1 MNAQLPFRYLN
12 MSLLSNK
19 SIENQIDVKS
29 SEENGFFPE
38 SKDRN
43 GHNELLQLPVPVL
56 LVETSGKVVFQNN
69 EALKLFDCQEEVERD
84 FLIFDLIP
92 PDYQTFLIT
101 LLETSQITKTSQV
114 GELIFVL
121 NSGKQLK
128 TKVFVNQSSSDG
140 NVDGLFSLVIADLS
154 ELKQVYDEKLFEVEL
169 KYKELAENINEG
181 IYLTERSYITMVN
194 SPLLQIFGIDEHEIV
209 GRRVWEFVV
218 PEQRRAIR
226 DVFIR
231 KVQNLDTSPV
241 EVECLRKDGS
251 RFWAEIRISIFKDQ
265 HKIFGVFSDITSRKN
280 VENAL
285 KESELKYRSVVNAM
299 NDGII
304 MRDSGGKVITWN
316 QGAETILDLNGEELK
331 NLNGLFPGWN
341 AIQENGEPFNPD
353 HHPANISLSSGK
365 SIHNAIMGIHT
376 KKGVLRWI
384 RINSVPVSGGN
395 GFPPKAVVTSF
406 SDITYLKN
414 TENKLR
420 EINAIKDKLFS
431 IVAHDLKSPY
441 NAQMGFLELLM
452 DETINYPPEERRH
465 FVQMLYESARQSFA
479 LLDNLLLWSRTQTG
493 KIPFQPKEISI
504 NELVD
509 NSIKFFGL
517 SASVKNISIKS
528 CLGGNDLKVRADF
541 EMTNTVLRNLMANA
555 IKFTP
560 AGGTIKILC
569 KAVDNEQL
577 KISVKDTGVGI
588 PKELQGKLFK
598 SNDIHSTPGTE
609 NEKGTGLGLIICKEF
624 VERNGG
630 KIGVKSTEGKGT
642 TFFFTLKNASIT
654 QKCEGTCMKN
664 LGELY
669 AEIMKNPLARKH
681 FTSDLAGK
689 FHQGYK
695 TFDPNA
701 LHEFSKMLREMVNHF
716 QLKPLRHFA
725 DNFNY
730 DCLLRDQNQ
739 VNICFSEFE
748 KLMDKL
754 DLDQRLTTKAPE
766 DVTSK

>member
-1 MNAQLPFRYLN
+1 
-12 MSLLSNK
+12 MSPRSNK
-19 SIENQIDVKS
+19 SVENQLDVKS
-29 SEENGFFPE
+29 IKENDIISESE
-38 SKDRN
+38 DRN
-43 GHNELLQLPVPVL
+43 SQNEIFQLPLPL
-56 LVETSGKVVFQNN
+56 LLIDFSGKVIFRNS
-69 EALKLFDCQEEVERD
+69 EALRLFDCLENDEPD
-84 FLIFDLIP
+84 FSIFDLVP
-92 PDYQTFLIT
+92 PDYQIFLTT
-101 LLETSQITKTSQV
+101 LLEASRATKTSQN

-121 NSGKQLK
+121 SCGKQLK
-128 TKVFVNQSSSDG
+128 TKIFVNQN
-140 NVDGLFSLVIADLS
+140 NVNGDELFSLVIADLS
-154 ELKQVYDEKLFEVEL
+154 DIKQVYDEKLFEVEL

-194 SPLLQIFGIDEHEIV
+194 SPLLDIFGFDQQEVV

-218 PEQRRAIR
+218 PEQRRTIR

-231 KVQNLDTSPV
+231 KVKNLDTSPV

-265 HKIFGVFSDITSRKN
+265 HKIFGVFSDITPRKN

-285 KESELKYRSVVNAM
+285 KESEIKYRSVVNAM

-304 MRDSGGKVITWN
+304 MRDYGGKVITWN
-316 QGAETILDLNGEELK
+316 QAAEAILDLNGEELK
-331 NLNGLFPGWN
+331 NLSGLFPGWK
-341 AIQENGEPFNPD
+341 AIQENGDPFNPGD
-353 HHPANISLSSGK
+353 HPATISLSSGK
-365 SIHNAIMGIHT
+365 SIHHTIMGIHN

-384 RINSVPVSGGN
+384 RINSVPVAGEN

-406 SDITYLKN
+406 SDITHLKN

-452 DETINYPPEERRH
+452 DETINYTPEERRH

-479 LLDNLLLWSRTQTG
+479 LLDNLLLWSRNQTG

-509 NSIKFFGL
+509 NSIRFFGL
-517 SASVKNISIKS
+517 SASVKNIKIKS
-528 CLGGNDLKVRADF
+528 CIGSNELKVKADY

-560 AGGTIKILC
+560 AGGTVKILC
-569 KAVDNEQL
+569 KAIDDEQL
-577 KISVKDTGVGI
+577 KISVKDNGVGI

-598 SNDIHSTPGTE
+598 PNNINSTPGTE

-630 KIGVKSTEGKGT
+630 KIGVRSTVGKGT
-642 TFFFTLKNASIT
+642 TFYFTLKNATIT

-664 LGELY
+664 LGAVY
-669 AEIMKNPLARKH
+669 AEIMKKPEIRKH
-681 FTSDLAGK
+681 FTAGLAAT

-695 TFDPNA
+695 TFDRDA
-701 LHEFSKMLREMVNHF
+701 LHEFSRMLNEIVHRYHLE
-716 QLKPLRHFA
+716 PLIPFTH
-725 DNFNY
+725 NFSY

-754 DLDQRLTTKAPE
+754 EQNQRFTTKAPE
-766 DVTSK
+766 EVTSK